1 VLENLEP
8 AKKVEV
14 PKELRAAFEF
24 DGNEGFAQLPPSEG
38 VPSFD
43 DFLIEQ
49 GFDPAEFEVIGVPR
63 TSRWQRY
70 DGEWLSSY
78 RFHFRRKTTDLDLP
92 TLYATA
98 KKAVKKKG
106 KPLQVKTTN
115 KALVILWSDL
125 QVGKVDHR
133 GGTEALIE
141 RVELTKQRLIKLIK
155 EHKPAKVIFAD
166 LGDTVEGFDN
176 AGGNQ
181 LQSNDLSPMQQVDL
195 ATTLAWDHLKTLAEY
210 VPEIIY
216 ASVGSNHCQWRVR
229 GKQQGTAT
237 DDWGI
242 HIGRTLARLANE
254 VGLPIKFIEPQPHDE
269 SLALDVFDDQFHILG
284 VWHGHQSPRPDQ
296 VPTWWRQQAFGRQP
310 VADATIGVSGHFH
323 HLRVLELGSTSRGA
337 SRFWIQASTMDNGS
351 GWWRL
356 RSGEDSVPG
365 LVTFILEQG
374 VDFTGTVYKL

>member
-1 VLENLEP
+1 VLDNLEP
-8 AKKVEV
+8 APRVET
-14 PKELRAAFEF
+14 PKEYRPAFEF
-24 DGNEGFAQLPPSEG
+24 DGNEGWAQLPATSG

-43 DFLIEQ
+43 DFLVQQ
-49 GFDPAEFEVIGVPR
+49 GFDPDEFEVTGTPR

-78 RFHFRRKTTDLDLP
+78 RFTFRRRVANLDLP
-92 TLYATA
+92 LLYSQA
-98 KKAVKKKG
+98 KKAYKPKKDFR
-106 KPLQVKTTN
+106 THSE

-133 GGTEALIE
+133 GGIEAMLA
-141 RVELTKQRLIKLIK
+141 RVEETKEKLVALLK
-155 EHKPAKVIFAD
+155 REKPAKVIFVD

-181 LQSNDLSPMQQVDL
+181 LQSNDLSPMQQVDI
-195 ATTLAWDHLKTLAEY
+195 ATTLAWDHLKLLAGY
-210 VPEIIY
+210 SSDLTY

-229 GKQQGTAT
+229 GKQQGTPT

-242 HIGRTLARLANE
+242 HIGRTLARLAKE
-254 VGLPIKFIEPQPHDE
+254 TEMPIKFYEPQKHDE
-269 SLALDVFDDQFHILG
+269 SLAIDIFDDQFHILG
-284 VWHGHQSPRPDQ
+284 IWHGHQSPRPDQ
-296 VPTWWRQQAFGRQP
+296 VPTWWRQQAFGKQP
-310 VADATIGVSGHFH
+310 VGDDTIGVSGHFH
-323 HLRVLELGSTSRGA
+323 HLRVLELGSTSRGS

-365 LVTFILEQG
+365 LVTFMLDKG